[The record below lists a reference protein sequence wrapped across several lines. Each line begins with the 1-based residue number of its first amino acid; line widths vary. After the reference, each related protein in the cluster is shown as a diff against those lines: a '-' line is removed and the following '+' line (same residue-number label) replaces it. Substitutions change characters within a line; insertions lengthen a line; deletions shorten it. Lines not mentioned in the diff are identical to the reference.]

1 MSGNDTPKKPSAI
14 TVLSLLDSYNATHTT
29 GSQSIKSCVLNI
41 TKARQLQGCKII
53 DGEDTSAYYSACQV
67 REELLRARA
76 IVTTCTND
84 SDNDRY
90 SLSLDGLLVGE
101 KTLGSNL
108 TKDEEFVTEE
118 SEVITEEDN
127 GPNNKSGLR
136 HRKKGSQTEET
147 SEWTTTTTTTLED
160 QESTM
165 NNAAAEEEE
174 EMLRSIDP
182 INLFGAF
189 APPALKE
196 AQKNAKKALSS
207 YIEAANLAAHLLS
220 LINNPE
226 KKV

>member
-1 MSGNDTPKKPSAI
+1 MSGNETPKKPSAI

-76 IVTTCTND
+76 IVTTSTSD
-84 SDNDRY
+84 SDDRY

-101 KTLGSNL
+101 TTLGSNM

-118 SEVITEEDN
+118 SEVVTEEDN
-127 GPNNKSGLR
+127 APNNKGGLR

-147 SEWTTTTTTTLED
+147 SEWTTTTTMED
-160 QESTM
+160 QECTT
-165 NNAAAEEEE
+165 NDAAAEEEE
-174 EMLRSIDP
+174 EMLRSMDP

-189 APPALKE
+189 APPSLKE

-220 LINNPE
+220 LINISE